1 METEKQ
7 RIVIRRTSPSFT
19 KEQKVGLFVII
30 GIGCVALLLGGFY
43 LVRHI
48 SSPFFI
54 EYSGE
59 MYLSQEQQ
67 DAILM
72 QSQQEKDTDSDGLT
86 DYDELYKYGSSP
98 YLMDTDGDGYTD
110 QTEVLNNTSPVCAV
124 GADCSQDIGDSSSD
138 LFDDVL
144 PDEQVDTS
152 GTSLEDIQAAMHE
165 LTIDEIRSLLVEAGA
180 DEEQLAGISDEDL
193 QAMFLEVM
201 SDLEGSDDFQ
211 SLLNQNNE

>member
-1 METEKQ
+1 
-7 RIVIRRTSPSFT
+7 
-19 KEQKVGLFVII
+19 
-30 GIGCVALLLGGFY
+30 
-43 LVRHI
+43 
-48 SSPFFI
+48 
-54 EYSGE
+54 

-72 QSQQEKDTDSDGLT
+72 QSQQEKDTDGDGLT

-124 GADCSQDIGDSSSD
+124 GADCSQGTGDSSSN
-138 LFDDVL
+138 LFDDVM
-144 PDEQVDTS
+144 PDEQADTS
-152 GTSLEDIQAAMHE
+152 GASLEDIQAAMHE
-165 LTIDEIRSLLVEAGA
+165 LTIDEIRSLLIEAGA

-201 SDLEGSDDFQ
+201 SDLEGSNDFQ